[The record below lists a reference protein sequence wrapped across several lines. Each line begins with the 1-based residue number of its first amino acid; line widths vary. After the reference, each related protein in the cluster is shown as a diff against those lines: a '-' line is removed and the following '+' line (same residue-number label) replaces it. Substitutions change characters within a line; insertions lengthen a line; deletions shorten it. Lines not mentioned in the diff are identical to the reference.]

1 MPYYLYQYDKRTNL
15 AKGIDE
21 EHFVRAK
28 NVMLAGNNA
37 FKRCWELK
45 GKPINQGWHSSLDEI
60 VSILTDKK
68 GDSHSHRLII
78 DFDPTANWRI
88 ALIEIVTLY
97 AYTYGNQETGEVW
110 WTPIMLELQDVW
122 VDEELDSKLDKEE
135 KNKNQKQFRIQYRED
150 IETSVEFI
158 YLKGDNGGWTF
169 GRVGG
174 ANAPFIGGGA
184 RDFFRKYF

>member
-1 MPYYLYQYDKRTNL
+1 MPYYLYEYNKTNN
-15 AKGIDE
+15 ADKGIDE

-45 GKPINQGWHSSLDEI
+45 GKPINKGWHSSLNDI
-60 VSILTDKK
+60 VSILTEKK

-78 DFDPTANWRI
+78 DFDPNANWRI
-88 ALIEIVTLY
+88 ALIEIVNLY
-97 AYTYGNQETGEVW
+97 AYTFGNQINGEVW
-110 WTPIMLELQDVW
+110 WTPIMLELKDVW
-122 VDEELDSKLDKEE
+122 VDEELEDQLNQDE
-135 KNKNQKQFRIQYRED
+135 KNKKQKQFKIQNRED

-174 ANAPFIGGGA
+174 ANAPFIGGEA
-184 RDFFRKYF
+184 RKFFRNYF